1 MSITNKLVL
10 RFKDV
15 IVQEY
20 PLDSEETTIGRKPNN
35 TIEIDNLAVSGLH
48 ARVLQIGNKAILEDM
63 GSTNGT
69 LINNKPVRKHV
80 LKHGDVIAIG
90 KHTLAFVDI
99 NAIDTPQEPVS
110 DVEDDMDKTMIIS
123 AKDREAMLGASP
135 SLDTPQMPL
144 AAVQVIMGT
153 QAGKNFDLTSS
164 ITSIGKGDICKIQV
178 KGLTVGKQAA
188 IITRRPNGYH
198 LAYLEGFSKVK
209 VNGVAVGNEPITIK
223 DGAIIELGDMKM
235 EFFLKNS
242 K

>member
-10 RFKDV
+10 RFKDA

-20 PLDSEETTIGRKPNN
+20 PLENEETTIGRKPNN

-69 LINNKPVRKHV
+69 LVDNKPIRKHV
-80 LKHGDVIAIG
+80 LKHGDVITIG
-90 KHTLAFVDI
+90 KHTLAFVDM
-99 NAIDTPQEPVS
+99 NAINTPHEPTP

-123 AKDREAMLGASP
+123 SKEREAMLAASP
-135 SLDTPQMPL
+135 SSGTQQMPL
-144 AAVQVIMGT
+144 GAVQVIMGP

-209 VNGVAVGNEPITIK
+209 VNGVAVGSEPVTLT

-235 EFFLKNS
+235 EFFLKTA
-242 K
+242 

>member
-35 TIEIDNLAVSGLH
+35 TIEIDNLSVSSLH
-48 ARVLQIGNKAILEDM
+48 ARVLQIGNKTILEDM

-69 LINNKPVRKHV
+69 LVNNKTIRKHV
-80 LKHGDVIAIG
+80 LQHGDVISIG
-90 KHTLAFVDI
+90 KHSLAFVDV
-99 NAIDTPQEPVS
+99 NAVDIPDVPVEAE
-110 DVEDDMDKTMIIS
+110 EDDMDKTMIIS
-123 AKDREAMLGASP
+123 SKEREAMLANVSSTGAK
-135 SLDTPQMPL
+135 MPL
-144 AAVQVIMGT
+144 AAVQVIMGK

-198 LAYLEGFSKVK
+198 LAYLEGFSKIK
-209 VNGVAVGNEPITIK
+209 VNGTTVSSEPITLK
-223 DGAIIELGDMKM
+223 DGAMIELGDMKM
-235 EFFLKNS
+235 EFFFKES
-242 K
+242 

>member
-10 RFKDV
+10 RFKDA

-20 PLDSEETTIGRKPNN
+20 PLENEETTIGRKSNN
-35 TIEIDNLAVSGLH
+35 TIEIDNLAVSSLH

-69 LINNKPVRKHV
+69 LVNNKPIRRKYV
-80 LKHGDVIAIG
+80 LQHGDIIAIG

-99 NAIDTPQEPVS
+99 HATHVPDLPVS
-110 DVEDDMDKTMIIS
+110 DEEDDMDKTMIIS
-123 AKDREAMLGASP
+123 SKDREAMLSGAP
-135 SLDTPQMPL
+135 SIGSQMPL
-144 AAVQVIMGT
+144 AAVQVVIGP

-164 ITSIGKGDICKIQV
+164 ITSIGKGDMCKIQV

-198 LAYLEGFSKVK
+198 IAYLEGFSKIK
-209 VNGVAVGNEPITIK
+209 VNGSSVGSEPLTLK

-235 EFFLKNS
+235 EFFLKES
-242 K
+242 

>member
-10 RFKDV
+10 RFKDT

-20 PLDSEETTIGRKPNN
+20 PLDSEETTIGRKPSN
-35 TIEIDNLAVSGLH
+35 TIEIDNLAVSSLH
-48 ARVLQIGNKAILEDM
+48 ARVLQIGSKTILEDM

-69 LINNKPVRKHV
+69 LVNNKPIRKHV
-80 LKHGDVIAIG
+80 LQHGDIIGIG

-99 NAIDTPQEPVS
+99 NATDIPTMPGEP
-110 DVEDDMDKTMIIS
+110 EDMDKTMIIS
-123 AKDREAMLGASP
+123 SKEREAMLAASP
-135 SLDTPQMPL
+135 STANQMPL
-144 AAVQVIMGT
+144 AAVQIITGE
-153 QAGKNFDLTSS
+153 QAGKSFDLTSS

-198 LAYLEGFSKVK
+198 LAYLEGFAKVK
-209 VNGVAVGNEPITIK
+209 VNGTTVGSEPVTLK

-235 EFFLKNS
+235 EFFLKDS
-242 K
+242 